1 MKFTSLYGDSSYD
14 ERNSIV
20 PQSKANICRVREGEE
35 DGDGRLDALAMEL
48 YQFEPV
54 GMAYESGSERT
65 LKRGCRKGR

>member
-1 MKFTSLYGDSSYD
+1 MKFTSLYADSSYD

-20 PQSKANICRVREGEE
+20 PQSEANICHVREGEE
-35 DGDGRLDALAMEL
+35 DGDGRLDTLAMEP

-54 GMAYESGSERT
+54 GMADESESEQT